1 MEKIPD
7 NNRKYLS
14 DLKEETGMSWA
25 DLSAATKLPDST
37 IRKIFSGE
45 TADPRLETISLIVS
59 AMGGSIDTMLSGKSA
74 KEKTPHWG
82 IPHKE
87 TSDGFDEVR
96 SAYEK
101 RLAEMQESYERYIES
116 LKKDK
121 SVLFAIACVLT
132 AFLVLFLINGPYARL
147 RRLDTLLIFGSRMRE
162 HGEFSRH
169 GNIGT
174 RTQKGRD
181 GTQVRGR
188 RNTETEGTRHKKA
201 GTGTGAKLRRCSS
214 RGNTARRQI
223 RERRGGFDSI
233 I

>member
-1 MEKIPD
+1 MEKTPD

-74 KEKTPHWG
+74 KEETPHG
-82 IPHKE
+82 ETPPAEE

-96 SAYEK
+96 CAYEK
-101 RLAEMQESYERYIES
+101 RLAEMQESYEKYIES

-132 AFLVLFLINGPYARL
+132 AFLVLFLIMDL
-147 RRLDTLLIFGSRMRE
+147 VLGSS
-162 HGEFSRH
+162 GW
-169 GNIGT
+169 
-174 RTQKGRD
+174 
-181 GTQVRGR
+181 VRY
-188 RNTETEGTRHKKA
+188 
-201 GTGTGAKLRRCSS
+201 
-214 RGNTARRQI
+214 
-223 RERRGGFDSI
+223 
-233 I
+233 

>member
-14 DLKEETGMSWA
+14 DLKEETRMSWA

-74 KEKTPHWG
+74 KEKTPHRG
-82 IPHKE
+82 IPHEE

-132 AFLVLFLINGPYARL
+132 ALGQSVPQDAQAQLDALTSLGAPLPRALDGVLQRPVR
-147 RRLDTLLIFGSRMRE
+147 
-162 HGEFSRH
+162 FSDVIDPQDMMAYVQ
-169 GNIGT
+169 G
-174 RTQKGRD
+174 
-181 GTQVRGR
+181 
-188 RNTETEGTRHKKA
+188 KA
-201 GTGTGAKLRRCSS
+201 ASK
-214 RGNTARRQI
+214 
-223 RERRGGFDSI
+223 
-233 I
+233 

>member
-1 MEKIPD
+1 MEKTPD

-74 KEKTPHWG
+74 KEETPHEVT
-82 IPHKE
+82 PPAEE

-101 RLAEMQESYERYIES
+101 RLAEMQESYEKYIES

-121 SVLFAIACVLT
+121 SVLFTIACVLT
-132 AFLVLFLINGPYARL
+132 AFLVLFLIMDLAL
-147 RRLDTLLIFGSRMRE
+147 GSV
-162 HGEFSRH
+162 GW
-169 GNIGT
+169 
-174 RTQKGRD
+174 
-181 GTQVRGR
+181 
-188 RNTETEGTRHKKA
+188 
-201 GTGTGAKLRRCSS
+201 
-214 RGNTARRQI
+214 I
-223 RERRGGFDSI
+223 RY
-233 I
+233 

>member
-1 MEKIPD
+1 
-7 NNRKYLS
+7 
-14 DLKEETGMSWA
+14 MSWA

-74 KEKTPHWG
+74 KEKTPHGG
-82 IPHKE
+82 IPNEE

-96 SAYEK
+96 SAYEI

-132 AFLVLFLINGPYARL
+132 AFLVLFLVMDL
-147 RRLDTLLIFGSRMRE
+147 TLGSV
-162 HGEFSRH
+162 GW
-169 GNIGT
+169 
-174 RTQKGRD
+174 
-181 GTQVRGR
+181 
-188 RNTETEGTRHKKA
+188 
-201 GTGTGAKLRRCSS
+201 
-214 RGNTARRQI
+214 I
-223 RERRGGFDSI
+223 RY
-233 I
+233 

>member
-1 MEKIPD
+1 
-7 NNRKYLS
+7 
-14 DLKEETGMSWA
+14 MSWA

-82 IPHKE
+82 IPHEE

-96 SAYEK
+96 SVYEK

-132 AFLVLFLINGPYARL
+132 AFLVLFLITDL
-147 RRLDTLLIFGSRMRE
+147 TLGSV
-162 HGEFSRH
+162 GW
-169 GNIGT
+169 
-174 RTQKGRD
+174 
-181 GTQVRGR
+181 VRY
-188 RNTETEGTRHKKA
+188 
-201 GTGTGAKLRRCSS
+201 
-214 RGNTARRQI
+214 
-223 RERRGGFDSI
+223 
-233 I
+233 

>member
-74 KEKTPHWG
+74 KEKTPHRG

-101 RLAEMQESYERYIES
+101 
-116 LKKDK
+116 
-121 SVLFAIACVLT
+121 
-132 AFLVLFLINGPYARL
+132 
-147 RRLDTLLIFGSRMRE
+147 
-162 HGEFSRH
+162 
-169 GNIGT
+169 
-174 RTQKGRD
+174 
-181 GTQVRGR
+181 
-188 RNTETEGTRHKKA
+188 KA
-201 GTGTGAKLRRCSS
+201 
-214 RGNTARRQI
+214 RGNAGII
-223 RERRGGFDSI
+223 RKIYRIAQEG
-233 I
+233 

>member
-59 AMGGSIDTMLSGKSA
+59 AMGGSIDTMLSGKSG
-74 KEKTPHWG
+74 KEETPHEVT
-82 IPHKE
+82 PPVEE

-121 SVLFAIACVLT
+121 SVLFTIACVLT
-132 AFLVLFLINGPYARL
+132 AFLVLFLVMDL
-147 RRLDTLLIFGSRMRE
+147 TLGSV
-162 HGEFSRH
+162 GW
-169 GNIGT
+169 
-174 RTQKGRD
+174 
-181 GTQVRGR
+181 
-188 RNTETEGTRHKKA
+188 
-201 GTGTGAKLRRCSS
+201 
-214 RGNTARRQI
+214 I
-223 RERRGGFDSI
+223 RY
-233 I
+233 

>member
-45 TADPRLETISLIVS
+45 TADPRLETISIIVS

-74 KEKTPHWG
+74 KEKTPHRG

-132 AFLVLFLINGPYARL
+132 AFLVLFLIMDL
-147 RRLDTLLIFGSRMRE
+147 TLGSV
-162 HGEFSRH
+162 GW
-169 GNIGT
+169 
-174 RTQKGRD
+174 
-181 GTQVRGR
+181 
-188 RNTETEGTRHKKA
+188 
-201 GTGTGAKLRRCSS
+201 
-214 RGNTARRQI
+214 I
-223 RERRGGFDSI
+223 RY
-233 I
+233 

>member
-74 KEKTPHWG
+74 KEKTPHRG
-82 IPHKE
+82 IPHEE

-96 SAYEK
+96 SVYEK

-132 AFLVLFLINGPYARL
+132 AFLVLFLVMDL
-147 RRLDTLLIFGSRMRE
+147 TLGSV
-162 HGEFSRH
+162 GW
-169 GNIGT
+169 
-174 RTQKGRD
+174 
-181 GTQVRGR
+181 
-188 RNTETEGTRHKKA
+188 
-201 GTGTGAKLRRCSS
+201 
-214 RGNTARRQI
+214 I
-223 RERRGGFDSI
+223 RY
-233 I
+233 

>member
-45 TADPRLETISLIVS
+45 TISLIVS

-74 KEKTPHWG
+74 KKKTPHGG
-82 IPHKE
+82 IPNEE

-132 AFLVLFLINGPYARL
+132 AFLVLFLVMDL
-147 RRLDTLLIFGSRMRE
+147 TLGSV
-162 HGEFSRH
+162 GW
-169 GNIGT
+169 
-174 RTQKGRD
+174 
-181 GTQVRGR
+181 
-188 RNTETEGTRHKKA
+188 
-201 GTGTGAKLRRCSS
+201 
-214 RGNTARRQI
+214 I
-223 RERRGGFDSI
+223 RY
-233 I
+233 